1 METEVVIEVIKM
13 PFEFERLK
21 IPDVILIEPKVF
33 EDERGFFME
42 TYKKEDFD
50 EKAGIKGEFIQD
62 NHSKS
67 KYGVLRGLH
76 FQKEPYAQAKIVR
89 CIRGAIYDVAV
100 DLKKNSPT
108 FGRYVSVE
116 LSEENKFMV
125 YVPKGFAHGFLVLSE
140 NAEVIYKVDNVYA
153 PGYETGLIWNDEDI
167 GIKWPVDNPIISQK
181 DGNLLTLKELI
192 EKDDMFRR

>member
-1 METEVVIEVIKM
+1 M
-13 PFEFERLK
+13 PFEFKKLE
-21 IPDVILIEPKVF
+21 IPDVILIKTKVF

-42 TYKKEDFD
+42 TY
-50 EKAGIKGEFIQD
+50 EKAGIKGDFIQD

-67 KYGVLRGLH
+67 QYGVLRGLH
-76 FQKEPYAQAKIVR
+76 FQREPYAQAKIVR
-89 CIRGAIYDVAV
+89 CVSGAIYDVAV
-100 DLKKNSPT
+100 DLRKNSPT
-108 FGRYVSVE
+108 FGNYVSVN

-153 PGYETGLIWNDEDI
+153 PDYEGGLIWNDEDI

-181 DGNLLTLKELI
+181 DRNLLTLKELI